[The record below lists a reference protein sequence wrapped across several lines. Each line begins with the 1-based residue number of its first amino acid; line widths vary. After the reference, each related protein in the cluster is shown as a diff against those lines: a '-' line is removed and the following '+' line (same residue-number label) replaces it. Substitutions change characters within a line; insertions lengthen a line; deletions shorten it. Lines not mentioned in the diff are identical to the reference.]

1 MDECEIRELLAD
13 MLLDD
18 DNGAE
23 VRNVETFR
31 DAGLMT
37 SAEGLVL
44 YMEDGRQ
51 FQLTIVRS
59 K

>member
-1 MDECEIRELLAD
+1 MDEREIRELLAD

-18 DNGAE
+18 ENGAE
-23 VRNVETFR
+23 VRNVETFQ

-37 SAEGLVL
+37 SAEGLVVR
-44 YMEDGRQ
+44 MEDGQ
-51 FQLTIVRS
+51 EFQLTIVRS

>member
-1 MDECEIRELLAD
+1 MDEIEFRELLAD

-18 DNGAE
+18 ENGAQ
-23 VRNVETFR
+23 VRHVENYR

-37 SAEGLVL
+37 SAEGLVIN
-44 YMEDGRQ
+44 MEDGRE

-59 K
+59 R